1 MWRLLSMTSQ
11 MRNHLSAIQSGYKV
25 SFIKGLREKFTDS
38 DVREQRG
45 EEVQIFLVGNKTDLN
60 EKRMVS
66 TDEGEQCAIEN
77 KVRFLETSAKVYS
90 GFNFLLSCFKFF

>member
-1 MWRLLSMTSQ
+1 MDTRFFF
-11 MRNHLSAIQSGYKV
+11 HGI
-25 SFIKGLREKFTDS
+25 IKFSIFNL

-66 TDEGEQCAIEN
+66 TDEGEHCAIEN
-77 KVRFLETSAKVYS
+77 KVRFLETSAKVCR
-90 GFNFLLSCFKFF
+90 LLSTFK

>member
-1 MWRLLSMTSQ
+1 MK
-11 MRNHLSAIQSGYKV
+11 NHLNETQSGYKV
-25 SFIKGLREKFTDS
+25 FFHGIIKFLIFNL

-66 TDEGEQCAIEN
+66 TDEGEHCAIEN
-77 KVRFLETSAKVYS
+77 KVRFLETSAKVYI
-90 GFNFLLSCFKFF
+90 GC